1 MPKGQVPGLK
11 QIVIKADSE
20 YLVRGAAEWIS
31 KWKRNQWKNS
41 RGPPVANRDLFE
53 MLDNHIKE
61 LKEKNVLVQF
71 WYVPREQNQEA
82 DSPANEA
89 LDKREKG
96 IRETNRQAEIF
107 VLCLGEAPLFDEMY
121 AGFWNTLEDYAQDHQ
136 ETDARSALDY
146 LGAHRPDKILV
157 VDPEV
162 ANKRK
167 HPALLSKLKEYV
179 SRGGTVIFCSIFSS
193 FISPPE
199 LTAFFRTHFE
209 IPWESGSYTDCPH
222 QPDCSS
228 KRTLTSTPSDIVK
241 SKGTAPEE
249 RSARSQAT

>member
-1 MPKGQVPGLK
+1 MEEKPVEEFK
-11 QIVIKADSE
+11 
-20 YLVRGAAEWIS
+20 
-31 KWKRNQWKNS
+31 
-41 RGPPVANRDLFE
+41 GPPSRQPGPVRDVGQSHQRTQREECLST
-53 MLDNHIKE
+53 
-61 LKEKNVLVQF
+61 VL
-71 WYVPREQNQEA
+71 EA

-179 SRGGTVIFCSIFSS
+179 SRGGTVIFCCIFSS